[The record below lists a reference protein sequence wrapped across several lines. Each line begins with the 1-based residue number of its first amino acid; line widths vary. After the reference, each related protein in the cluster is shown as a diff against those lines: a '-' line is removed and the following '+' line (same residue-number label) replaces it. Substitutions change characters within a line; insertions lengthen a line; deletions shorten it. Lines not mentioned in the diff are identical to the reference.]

1 MARCMAAGSVG
12 LNFRAHA
19 MPRSAGRVATQP
31 IAQPQRPSAARAA
44 LIPPHLPRLSSS
56 RTPIAMHTQSP
67 QRRPPPQ
74 AVDKTRS
81 LREPQASSRSSP
93 SQVSCAHT
101 SAIAA
106 KNGHLTC
113 HVSKV
118 NHAAARACSP
128 LHTRVCRDSLWNL
141 PALPRPWRTSQ
152 CFDPETSP
160 RQKTL
165 SSVSLAVTGKR
176 ERSSQED
183 YRLRRMPNLG
193 ANAASCFWMKF
204 LPCFAS
210 AAHVSTSRD
219 LEHP

>member
-31 IAQPQRPSAARAA
+31 LAHPSGHRQCEGCRD
-44 LIPPHLPRLSSS
+44 PPHLPRLSSS
-56 RTPIAMHTQSP
+56 RTPIAMHTQYLAA
-67 QRRPPPQ
+67 PPRQ